1 MAAIHSGT
9 SEQTL
14 AMNARTSVAM
24 IDLFY
29 DSHVK
34 RVLERGTEVV
44 DRIAAKHQRYAAKAK
59 GKAQGET

>member
-1 MAAIHSGT
+1 
-9 SEQTL
+9 
-14 AMNARTSVAM
+14 MNARTSVAM